1 MPVLPFASLRRCLDR
16 GPVSTLL
23 SEAQRADVWTLW
35 DDLRFIIGWEPL
47 LHRCGEEGLS
57 WVGRGCWAGGGWAG
71 RLHLRGGAWCASSE
85 YHKVRSEAPPGRAAQ
100 ARALPR
106 LPRTR
111 LLRAGWRLDVVEGSG
126 VANRGGRRVPHR
138 PRRSGG
144 SGR

>member
-47 LHRCGEEGLS
+47 LHSCGE
-57 WVGRGCWAGGGWAG
+57 GGWAG
-71 RLHLRGGAWCASSE
+71 GLHLRGGARGASGE
-85 YHKVRSEAPPGRAAQ
+85 YHKVRSEALPGRAAQ

-106 LPRTR
+106 LPRAR
-111 LLRAGWRLDVVEGSG
+111 LLRARRRLDVVGRSG
-126 VANRGGRRVPHR
+126 VAD
-138 PRRSGG
+138 
-144 SGR
+144 